1 MSFVYL
7 ISSGEDGPVKVG
19 VSDNP
24 ESRLSGLQSGN
35 PVKLHIAAK
44 WKMPSRKAAFDV
56 ERAVLDDF
64 GSSRLMGEW
73 IDGDEYGVRAMIHY
87 CHVQAEGPA

>member
-7 ISSGEDGPVKVG
+7 VSTGEDGPVKVG

-44 WKMPSRKAAFDV
+44 WKMPSRQAAFDV
-56 ERAVLDDF
+56 ERAVLDDC
-64 GSSRLMGEW
+64 GLHRLIGEW
-73 IDGDEYGVRAMIHY
+73 IDGPEDGIRALIHH